1 MIEIMAACKEKM
13 WGFKQLFVSNI
24 MVSLAGGGGVSR
36 RVYIRFIDPHSS
48 SQVSSNHVFADKQ
61 GRILQRNCVAETSAR
76 IWKNVKE

>member
-1 MIEIMAACKEKM
+1 MIEIMAACKKKM

-24 MVSLAGGGGVSR
+24 MVSLGGGGSR
-36 RVYIRFIDPHSS
+36 RVYIRFIDPLSS
-48 SQVSSNHVFADKQ
+48 SQVSSNNVFADKQ

>member
-1 MIEIMAACKEKM
+1 M

-24 MVSLAGGGGVSR
+24 TVSLGGGGGGGSR
-36 RVYIRFIDPHSS
+36 RVYIRFIDPLSS
-48 SQVSSNHVFADKQ
+48 SQVSSNNVFADKQ